1 MVQDNRWDGGLS
13 TASAKL
19 LRNRRFRSSYLGHAQ
34 IPPNRKT
41 ERAGANAVQ
50 ALFDKCGYVFQPV
63 ALDNDFGKDA
73 YVDLVHDRTSR
84 NNGERTWGSTKK
96 NELTDAG

>member
-1 MVQDNRWDGGLS
+1 VRVLKVIDAPWFKITDGTGAFS
-13 TASAKL
+13 TASANL

-41 ERAGANAVQ
+41 ERAGVNAVQ

-73 YVDLVHDRTSR
+73 
-84 NNGERTWGSTKK
+84 
-96 NELTDAG
+96 

>member
-1 MVQDNRWDGGLS
+1 MAILLVGG
-13 TASAKL
+13 
-19 LRNRRFRSSYLGHAQ
+19 
-34 IPPNRKT
+34 
-41 ERAGANAVQ
+41 
-50 ALFDKCGYVFQPV
+50 KCGYVFQPV

>member
-1 MVQDNRWDGGLS
+1 MRLREFKFDIRDNLNAF
-13 TASAKL
+13 ASA
-19 LRNRRFRSSYLGHAQ
+19 Q
-34 IPPNRKT
+34 PKT
-41 ERAGANAVQ
+41 ERAGVNAVQ